1 METASTS
8 WPNHLAITDDC
19 VYRSEDSP
27 TDQKRDRRRDR
38 IEPWLTGLL
47 QSEHINLLVGNGL
60 TTALTRL
67 AGTSGAG
74 MGPAKFKASYAEAV
88 NSAAE
93 DRARHRGRTRFNIED
108 QINAANDLI
117 AGFEIVCRT
126 DDDAKRRRATE
137 LCSAWTT
144 ELNQLLKGFVTEIL
158 RVERDFDGT
167 LSARTKAAGSGSDA
181 DADATAG
188 ESGASVVR
196 RTLDAFLLPLVHR
209 SGSRD
214 RCHLFTTNY
223 DRFLEY
229 GCDLLGLSI
238 LDRFVGTLTPIF
250 RSSRL
255 DLDMHYDPPG
265 IRGEPRYLEGVVRLT
280 KLHGSLDWRHAP
292 GSSGRREVRRC
303 ALPFGADSK
312 HPDASAATRDSLLI
326 YPNAA
331 KDVETTNYPYADL
344 FRDFAAALCRPNTV
358 LVTYGYG
365 FGDAHVNRVL
375 RDMLTIPST
384 HIVIIAYGDG
394 DGSVTDF
401 YGSATPKTQ
410 LTLLYGN
417 HFGDLRTLVDFYW
430 PKPSSHAELLRVSE
444 EIRGRSS
451 VKEDGEPS
459 DDECGDGSSDRATL
473 QDVGMTG

>member
-8 WPNHLAITDDC
+8 WPNHLARGGDFD
-19 VYRSEDSP
+19 YGSEDSP
-27 TDQKRDRRRDR
+27 TDLDRERRRSR
-38 IEPWLTGLL
+38 IEPWLTSLL

-60 TTALTRL
+60 TTALTSL
-67 AGTSGAG
+67 AGTAVAG
-74 MGPAKFKASYAEAV
+74 MGPADLTASYAQAV

-93 DRARHRGRTRFNIED
+93 DRARHRGRTRSNIED

-117 AGFEIVCRT
+117 AGFEIVSRT
-126 DDDAKRRRATE
+126 DDEAKSRRASQ

-158 RVERDFDGT
+158 RVEREFDGI
-167 LSARTKAAGSGSDA
+167 LSAKTKAAGPGR
-181 DADATAG
+181 DADATAE
-188 ESGASVVR
+188 ESRAAVVR
-196 RTLDAFLLPLVHR
+196 RTLDAFLLPIVHR

-229 GCDLLGLSI
+229 GCDLLGLRV
-238 LDRFVGTLTPIF
+238 LDRFVGTLTPVF

-265 IRGEPRYLEGVVRLT
+265 IRGEPRYLEGLVRLT

-292 GSSGRREVRRC
+292 GPSGRREVRRC

-312 HPDASAATRDSLLI
+312 HPDASADKGDSLLI

-365 FGDAHVNRVL
+365 FGDTHVNRVL

-384 HIVIIAYGDG
+384 HIAIIAYGDG
-394 DGSVTDF
+394 DGSVMDF
-401 YGSATPKTQ
+401 YESATPKTQ

-417 HFGDLRTLVDFYW
+417 HFGDLRTLVDLYW
-430 PKPSSHAELLRVSE
+430 PKPSSHAAFLRVTE
-444 EIRGRSS
+444 EIRDRSG
-451 VKEDGEPS
+451 VREDEELG
-459 DDECGDGSSDRATL
+459 DDERGDGSSDRAVALDRRT
-473 QDVGMTG
+473 TG